1 MQFGE
6 SHEIAYCSADRH
18 GYGSCPGP
26 GADADDN
33 VHHHHADIGRRD
45 PNYHN
50 LVRRIIDDD
59 DHHRINEY
67 DNLSAAR
74 LRLSA
79 DGRQWL

>member
-18 GYGSCPGP
+18 CWNCPGP